1 MGWFSSNSLKASKK
15 LKEKT
20 SVPRR
25 TVLPSVDSPLKLHG
39 KKFSPFT
46 FLSERGVGIVIE
58 GK

>member
-1 MGWFSSNSLKASKK
+1 MDGFESKQK

-25 TVLPSVDSPLKLHG
+25 TVIPSVDSPLKLHG
-39 KKFSPFT
+39 KRFSPFT